1 MIIISKLADYA
12 VVLAARLVQAQMQMG
27 MQMGAQM
34 GAQMARDARLTT
46 TQLAEASQL
55 PPATVAKVL
64 KALAK
69 AGLVSSARGV
79 SGGYVL
85 ARGADAITVAEVV
98 AAVDGPL
105 ALTECAHDH
114 ASCEHV
120 PHCTTRIHWGRI
132 NTAVSAALSAVTLA
146 DMAMPFGLLSTSPS
160 AAASATIGVF
170 AKDTHHDRAG

>member
-12 VVLAARLVQAQMQMG
+12 VILAARLVQA
-27 MQMGAQM
+27 GAQAESHP
-34 GAQMARDARLTT
+34 GAQKTPHPGRDVRLTT

-85 ARGADAITVAEVV
+85 ARSADAITVAEVV

-105 ALTECAHDH
+105 GLTECAHDH

-120 PHCTTRIHWGRI
+120 PHCTTRIHWDRI
-132 NTAVSAALSAVTLA
+132 NTAVAAALSAVTLA
-146 DMAMPFGLLSTSPS
+146 DMAMPFGLPSHTHLST
-160 AAASATIGVF
+160 IGGF